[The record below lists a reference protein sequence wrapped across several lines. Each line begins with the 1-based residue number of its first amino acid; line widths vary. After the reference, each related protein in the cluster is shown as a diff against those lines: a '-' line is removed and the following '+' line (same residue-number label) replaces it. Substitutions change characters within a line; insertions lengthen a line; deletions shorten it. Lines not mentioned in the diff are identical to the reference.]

1 MNNDDRVNESLSALA
16 DGECD
21 ELESARVL
29 KQLRGST
36 ALRKRWEDMHA
47 VRAVLRGERRDL
59 LSADFADKVSRA
71 LDDEAHM
78 LVPEQPGDR
87 GERVR
92 RSWRR
97 PVAGLAIAASVA
109 VLSVVALQS
118 LQRETPQSQQLAGT
132 PNLIAAPT
140 AERLGPSG
148 TRWNVQR
155 VELEQRLNNY
165 LLNHMEY
172 ATMGEMQGMLPY
184 SRLAGYD
191 REPTQ

>member
-29 KQLRGST
+29 KTLRAS
-36 ALRKRWEDMHA
+36 AELRKRWECMHMA
-47 VRAVLRGERRDL
+47 RAVIRGERADL
-59 LSADFADKVSRA
+59 ISRNFADNLSRA
-71 LDDEAHM
+71 IDNEAHM
-78 LVPEQPGDR
+78 LVPERPS
-87 GERVR
+87 
-92 RSWRR
+92 RSVTAARNWRK
-97 PVAGLAIAASVA
+97 PLAGLAIAASVA
-109 VLSVVALQS
+109 MVSVVGLRTLQPDGA
-118 LQRETPQSQQLAGT
+118 QTQ
-132 PNLIAAPT
+132 IADYSPAVTQPR
-140 AERLGPSG
+140 AVRAAAIGG

-155 VELEQRLNNY
+155 AEVAQRLNNY

-191 REPTQ
+191 QLPTQ

>member
-16 DGECD
+16 DSECD

-29 KQLRGST
+29 KTLRGSA
-36 ALRKRWEDMHA
+36 ALRKRWEDIHT
-47 VRAVLRGERRDL
+47 VRAALRGERCDL
-59 LSADFADKVSRA
+59 LSGDFADKVSRT
-71 LDDEAHM
+71 LDNEAHM
-78 LVPEQPGDR
+78 LVPERPGSSAR
-87 GERVR
+87 AV

-109 VLSVVALQS
+109 ALSIFALQS
-118 LQRETPQSQQLAGT
+118 LQNEAPGPQQVVDGSVW
-132 PNLIAAPT
+132 IAPPSVAT
-140 AERLGPSG
+140 VGASG

-155 VELEQRLNNY
+155 AELEQRLNNY

-191 REPTQ
+191 RVPTQ